1 MTRIIRQYL
10 TICLFSAT
18 VFPLTAFANTTREN
32 LHTDPN
38 LTPASLMSLNL
49 TIEDVSGN
57 VGEEICLTV
66 TPQNFTDILGMQFS
80 IGYDSDV
87 LEFSTIT
94 NFNSRLR
101 IDEEFLTDN
110 FGLPGSG
117 NVPLGSITFV
127 WDAPGARAVSID
139 DNDPLFDLCFTVR
152 TTAETNVQFASS
164 PTAIQ
169 IIDINENSVE
179 LVSEPATV
187 NEGGGGNTG
196 GGGTGQGSFDEF
208 TFDIGDAAGGVGDE
222 VCLKVDAYKL
232 IGILG
237 MQFSIGYDPDV
248 LEYKSLKQFN
258 SSLRIDEEFLTDN
271 FGLPGSGNVPEG
283 RITFVWD
290 APGAR
295 AITIDDGELLFEMCF
310 TVKGSSETTVDFVDN
325 PTGIQIIDENEQTV
339 PFNSDAGTI
348 NGGAAP
354 QLNANFSANRTNIKV
369 GESINFTD
377 NSSGNPTSWDWTF
390 QGGTPNSST
399 AQNPAGITYNEA
411 GTYRVILDIS
421 NADGSD
427 RERKNGYIT
436 VTEEGFTT
444 FTVDITDALGDVN
457 DEVCLSVDA
466 YKFPP
471 ILGLQFTIDYDP
483 DILEFTELKTI
494 NSQFRI
500 DQEFL
505 TDNFGLPGTGVLPL
519 GKITMVWDAP
529 GARSVTFDDGEK
541 LFDICFRIKS
551 TDRTTV
557 QFTNDPTAIQV
568 IDENEDLV
576 NFNSDPGTVNGA
588 QPPDISAQANITDV
602 VCKGDATG
610 AIDIAVQ
617 SGGGQL
623 SYSWSYQN
631 RTSEDLTNL
640 PSGSYTVTVT
650 DTESGLF
657 STASF
662 VVSEPAT
669 GINLDAVNV
678 TDVACFGESNGSID
692 ISASGGT
699 GNLSY
704 NWNAGLPG
712 NANPS
717 NLSARSDYS
726 VTITDASGCDLASGP
741 IAVNEPEQIVIQPNI
756 IDIACFGEDNGQ
768 INLNVSGGTPDYTYR
783 WSDGLPARRNQSGLG
798 VGSYEVTVTDENGCT
813 GSSSDLSIAQTGQL
827 QISSMN
833 VTRINN
839 GNDGRITI
847 AITGGSGSYDYAW
860 DGPENFTSDQQNL
873 SGLSAPGEYCLIASD
888 ENNCE
893 LNECFQVVEKVKIN
907 LAASE
912 ITTACFGQAT
922 GGIRV
927 ALTGGVADYS
937 YSWSTGDNGAELTG
951 IAAGTYVVTVTD
963 GGGDQTTG
971 SFEVPEY
978 DKIDLVAEVTNVSE
992 NVNNSNGAVTLT
1004 VRGGQQPYQIRW
1016 DDGSTGMSV
1025 SNLPIGDFCVTVT
1038 DGRQCESV
1046 ICAPISFDAQPMV
1059 LSAETRPTLCNG
1071 ANDGRITI
1079 DIAGGWGPFTATFSD
1094 GVTLEDIQGNTVT
1107 RMDVPGGEIGFT
1119 ITDRQGSSMD
1129 GSAMVEEAEPIMIS
1143 SVELLHDTEDQ
1154 GCSGAITLNIT
1165 GGAGSYEVEWNSP
1178 NTGRQ
1183 IINLCEVSDGYIPTI
1198 RDGRGCEKVFDP
1210 IQINTF
1216 TVEGETTGVSCPED
1230 EDGGVN
1236 LTISGGDMPYVYEW
1250 QNDLGEVVS
1259 NTKDP
1264 DNLTSGTYTLKIS
1277 EASGNT
1283 LSKVFIVDSES
1294 NLDMDLLVL
1303 SDFNGFGVSC
1313 SGGSDGILR
1322 AVGLNSDGNFMYEW
1336 TRDNVL
1342 MGTEANLN
1350 NVGEGVYTATVTDG
1364 MGCMVTSTVELMAPS
1379 LLTIEPTIT
1388 DVSCPEG
1395 EDGEIR
1401 VQVAGGVPGQ
1411 SYTYQWNDNNAS
1423 TGARIRRLTAG
1434 EYSVTATDNN
1444 GCTVTDTH
1452 AVGTPEPLSV
1462 MLESEAAT
1470 ERNGQGC
1477 NGAISAN
1484 VNGGTAPYSFDWKQ
1498 EPGETGSSLNNACP
1512 GEFILVVTDA
1522 NGCTSGRVTGDVENR
1537 LFPCLEDRKVI
1548 SPDGDGL
1555 NDQFV
1560 LFCSG
1565 DLVDN
1570 NIEIYNR
1577 WGQLVY
1583 EADNYDCSDL
1593 GGLTCWEGETNNGEK
1608 LPEGPYYYVLEYTD
1622 VEGQLVQK
1630 KGSISLLRE

>member
-10 TICLFSAT
+10 TICLLFAT
-18 VFPLTAFANTTREN
+18 VFPLTAFATPTRAN
-32 LHTDPN
+32 LHSNYDLD
-38 LTPASLMSLNL
+38 LTSLMALNL
-49 TIEDVSGN
+49 NIEDVSGN
-57 VGEEICLTV
+57 VGEEVCLTV

-110 FGLPGSG
+110 FGLPGTG

-139 DNDPLFDLCFTVR
+139 DNDPLFDLCFTIK
-152 TTAETNVQFASS
+152 TTAETTVQFAGT

-169 IIDINENSVE
+169 IIDINEATVD
-179 LVSEPATV
+179 LVSEPGTV
-187 NEGGGGNTG
+187 NEGGGGNNG
-196 GGGTGQGSFDEF
+196 GGGDPTNFDEF
-208 TFDIGDAAGGVGDE
+208 TLDVGDGAGGVGDE
-222 VCLKVDAYKL
+222 VCLQVDAYKL

-237 MQFSIGYDPDV
+237 MQFSIGYDPDL

-271 FGLPGSGNVPEG
+271 FGLPGTGNVPEG

-295 AITIDDGELLFEMCF
+295 AITIDDGELLFELCF
-310 TVKGSSETTVDFVDN
+310 TVKGTSETTVDFADN

-339 PFNSDAGTI
+339 DFNSDAGTI

-354 QLNANFSANRTNIKV
+354 QLNANFTANRTNIKV

-377 NSSGNPTSWDWTF
+377 NSAGNPTSWSWRF
-390 QGGTPNSST
+390 QRGTPRTST
-399 AQNPAGITYNEA
+399 AQNPSGITYDEA
-411 GTYRVILDIS
+411 GTFRVILEVS

-427 RERKNGYIT
+427 TETKEGYIT
-436 VTEEGFTT
+436 VTEDGFNT
-444 FTVDITDALGDVN
+444 FTADITDALGDVN

-471 ILGLQFTIDYDP
+471 ILGIQFTIDYDP
-483 DILEFTELKTI
+483 DILEFTELTTI
-494 NSQFRI
+494 NSKFRI
-500 DQEFL
+500 DEEFL

-529 GARSVTFDDGEK
+529 GARSVTFGDGEK

-551 TDRTTV
+551 TDRTIV
-557 QFTNDPTAIQV
+557 EFTSDPTAIQV

-576 NFNSDPGTVNGA
+576 DFNSDPGTVNGA

-602 VCKGDATG
+602 ECKGESTG
-610 AIDIAVQ
+610 AIDISVQ
-617 SGGGQL
+617 SGGGSL
-623 SYSWSYQN
+623 SYAWSYQN
-631 RTSEDLTNL
+631 QTTEDLTGL

-650 DTESGLF
+650 DNESSLF
-657 STASF
+657 STATF

-678 TDVACFGESNGSID
+678 TDVACFGQSNGAIN

-704 NWNAGLPG
+704 SWNAGLPG
-712 NANPS
+712 NANPG

-741 IAVNEPEQIVIQPNI
+741 IAVSEPDQIVIQPNI
-756 IDIACFGEDNGQ
+756 IDIACFGADNGQ
-768 INLNVSGGTPDYTYR
+768 INLSITGGTPDYSYS
-783 WSDGLPARRNQSGLG
+783 WSSGLPAQMNQSGLG
-798 VGSYEVTVTDENGCT
+798 VGSYEVTITDANGCT
-813 GSSSDLSIAQTGQL
+813 ASSSDLSIAQTGQL

-833 VTRINN
+833 ITRINT

-847 AITGGSGSYDYAW
+847 AITGGSGSYSYSW
-860 DGPENFTSDQQNL
+860 EGPENFSSNQQNL
-873 SGLSAPGEYCLIASD
+873 TGLSVPGEYCLVASD
-888 ENNCE
+888 DNDCE

-922 GGIRV
+922 GGVRV
-927 ALTGGVADYS
+927 ALTGGIADYS
-937 YSWSTGDNGAELTG
+937 YNWSTGATGAELAG
-951 IAAGTYVVTVTD
+951 VEAGTYVVTITD
-963 GGGDQTTG
+963 GSGDQTTG
-971 SFEVPEY
+971 SFEVPEF

-992 NVNNSNGAVTLT
+992 NVNNTNGSVNLT
-1004 VRGGQQPYQIRW
+1004 VSGGQQPYQIRW

-1046 ICAPISFDAQPMV
+1046 ICAPISFDAQP
-1059 LSAETRPTLCNG
+1059 LALAAETTSTRCNG
-1071 ANDGRITI
+1071 ASDGRITI
-1079 DIAGGWGPFTATFSD
+1079 NITGGWGPFTATFSD
-1094 GVTLEDIQGNTVT
+1094 GVTIEDIQGNTVT
-1107 RMDVPGGEIGFT
+1107 RQDVPGGEIDFT
-1119 ITDRQGSSMD
+1119 ITDRQGSSQD
-1129 GSAMVEEAEPIMIS
+1129 GSAIVEEAEAIMIS
-1143 SVELLHDTEDQ
+1143 SINLLHDTEEQ
-1154 GCSGAITLNIT
+1154 GCSGSINLSIT
-1165 GGAGSYEVEWNSP
+1165 GGAGRYEVEWNSP
-1178 NTGRQ
+1178 NTGHQ

-1198 RDGRGCEKVFDP
+1198 TDRRGCQKVFDP
-1210 IQINTF
+1210 ILINTF
-1216 TVEGETTGVSCPED
+1216 TVQGETTGVSCPED

-1236 LTISGGDMPYVYEW
+1236 LTISGGDRPYVYEW
-1250 QNDLGEVVS
+1250 LNDMGEVVS
-1259 NTKDP
+1259 DVQDP
-1264 DNLTSGTYTLKIS
+1264 DDLTSGTYTLKIS

-1294 NLDMDLLVL
+1294 NLGMDVQVL

-1313 SGGSDGILR
+1313 SGGSDGVLR
-1322 AVGLNSDGNFMYEW
+1322 AIGLNSDGNFMYEW

-1342 MGTEANLN
+1342 QGTDANLTN
-1350 NVGEGVYTATVTDG
+1350 AGEGIYTATVTDG
-1364 MGCMVTSTVELMAPS
+1364 MGCMVTGTVELMAPS
-1379 LLTIEPTIT
+1379 LLAIEPTIT
-1388 DVSCPEG
+1388 DVSCPG
-1395 EDGEIR
+1395 GRDGDIRIR
-1401 VQVAGGVPGQ
+1401 VTGGVPGV
-1411 SYTYQWNDNNAS
+1411 SYTYQWDDVNAS
-1423 TGARIRRLTAG
+1423 TDARLRRLEAG
-1434 EYSVTATDNN
+1434 QYSVTATDNN

-1452 AVGTPEPLSV
+1452 TVGTPDSLTIR
-1462 MLESEAAT
+1462 LESEAAT
-1470 ERNGQGC
+1470 ERNAQGC
-1477 NGAISAN
+1477 NGAITAN
-1484 VNGGTAPYSFDWKQ
+1484 VSGGTAPYFYAWTQ
-1498 EPGETGSSLNNACP
+1498 EPGETGPTLNNACP
-1512 GEFILVVTDA
+1512 GEFILDVTDS
-1522 NGCTSGRVTGDVENR
+1522 NGCELQAIGGIENR

-1555 NDQFV
+1555 NDTFV

-1565 DLVDN
+1565 DLIDN

-1583 EADNYDCSDL
+1583 ETENYDCSDL
-1593 GGLTCWEGETNNGEK
+1593 GGTCWEGETNAGEK

-1622 VEGQLVQK
+1622 LEGQLVQK